1 MTPIPTLPRI
11 SDYAAYHAARA
22 AGAQAMTVAGRS
34 WTYEQLSAAVDEL
47 ARALLAAGVRKGDRV
62 ATLQT
67 PHPDYFIAFLATAS
81 IGGIWVGLHP
91 KHRIEEL
98 RHIVSDC
105 EPCVLLTRTRIDRRE
120 YGDEIRALSDACAG
134 LREVVVFEGEQPNAL
149 PQTPGCSM
157 QTMASFLRRGGSV
170 SDTTLAAA
178 RQACGHRDPCL
189 IVYTSGST
197 GCPKGAVLHHQGI
210 VNFSLGQNALWP
222 VEPLRVVNYFPIN
235 HLGCVVDVST
245 PCLTAGGCLL
255 FLEQFDPVDCLELM
269 VRERASLWA
278 SVPSVFQMQLALPQF
293 DQFDLAA
300 LQLIVWEGATMPVPV
315 LEKLLTFGPAL
326 ATNYGMTET
335 TSAITALEPTRDL
348 ELLSNTVGRPFPG
361 AEVRLVRADGG
372 EAAVGE
378 AGEVWVRSDNNLVGY
393 WGRPSGDDVFSPEG
407 YFKTGDLAL
416 RRADGRLQIAGR
428 IKEMFKSGGYN
439 VYPLEIE
446 AALQAHPSVAMV
458 AVVAAAHPLWQEAGM
473 AFVVAR
479 SPVTEHELAHWCQQ
493 RLANY
498 KIPKR
503 FVVQPQLP
511 LLPVGKVDKMALRQL
526 AAQLGWADA
535 AH

>member
-1 MTPIPTLPRI
+1 MTRIPTLPRI

-22 AGAQAMTVAGRS
+22 AESQAMTVAGRS
-34 WTYEQLSAAVDEL
+34 WTYEELSGAVDEL

-91 KHRIEEL
+91 KHRSEEL
-98 RHIVSDC
+98 RHIVCDC
-105 EPCVLLTRTRIDRRE
+105 EPCLLLTRTRIDGRD
-120 YGDEIRALSDACAG
+120 YGNEIRALSDACAA
-134 LREVVVFEGEQPNAL
+134 LREVVVFEGEQPE
-149 PQTPGCSM
+149 PGM
-157 QTMASFLRRGGSV
+157 QTMASFLRRGSSV
-170 SDTTLAAA
+170 SDATLEAA

-197 GCPKGAVLHHQGI
+197 GRPKGAVLHHRGI

-255 FLEQFDPVDCLELM
+255 FLEQFDPLACLELM
-269 VRERASLWA
+269 ERECASLWA

-293 DQFDLAA
+293 ERFDLSA
-300 LQLIVWEGATMPVPV
+300 LQLIVWEGATLPAPV
-315 LEKLLTFGPAL
+315 LEKLLTFGLPL

-335 TSAITALEPTRDL
+335 TSAITALEPTRDF
-348 ELLSNTVGRPFPG
+348 ELLAHTVGRPFPG
-361 AEVRLVRADGG
+361 AEVRLVQADGG

-378 AGEVWVRSDNNLVGY
+378 VGEIWVRSDNNLVGY
-393 WGRPSGDDVFSPEG
+393 WGRPNGDDVFSPEG

-416 RRADGRLQIAGR
+416 RRVDGRLQIAGR

-446 AALQAHPSVAMV
+446 AALQAHPAV
-458 AVVAAAHPLWQEAGM
+458 AVVAVVAVAHPLWQEAGM
-473 AFVVAR
+473 AFVVTR
-479 SPVTEHELAHWCQQ
+479 SPVTEQDLTQWCQQ

-503 FVVQPQLP
+503 FVLQPQLP
-511 LLPVGKVDKMALRQL
+511 LLPVGKVDKVALRRL
-526 AAQLGWADA
+526 AAQLGWGDSR
-535 AH
+535 